1 MSPRRRRHRLILRLV
16 QERRIA
22 SQEALVGLLAAEGIR
37 CTQATLSR
45 DLRDL
50 RIARQNTP
58 LGPVYQADRSAVHRE
73 ALGQV
78 VGMEIL
84 GVRHNGSLVVVK
96 TLAGRAAGVA
106 GFLDHWKNPD
116 ILGTV
121 AGDDTVFV
129 APREPK
135 NIDSLASAIRN
146 LENRAPEA

>member
-1 MSPRRRRHRLILRLV
+1 MSPRRHRQRLILRLV
-16 QERRIA
+16 KEHRVA
-22 SQEALVGLLAAEGIR
+22 SQDELGALLAQEGIN

-50 RIARQNTP
+50 HVSRQNTP
-58 LGPVYQADRSAVHRE
+58 LGPVYQADNGGAYRE
-73 ALGQV
+73 ALGRV

-84 GVRHNGSLVVVK
+84 GVQHNGCLVVIK

-106 GFLDHWKNPD
+106 GFLDHLKHPD

-129 APREPK
+129 APRDPSA
-135 NIDSLASAIRN
+135 IDSLASAIHE
-146 LENRAPEA
+146 LEIRSHGT